1 MDALKITSPAFSMN
15 RPIPSRYTCDG
26 EDVSPPLLFRNLPP
40 GTQSLALIVDDPDA
54 PRGTWV
60 HWLVWNI
67 GQETKELAENTLPR
81 HAVQGVNDFRRHTY
95 GGPCPPSGSHRYYFK
110 LYALDTQLTLRT
122 GANKAALEAAMQG
135 HVLATAELIGLYAR
149 K

>member
-1 MDALKITSPAFSMN
+1 MNALEIASPAFSTN
-15 RPIPSRYTCDG
+15 GPIPSRYTCDG
-26 EDVSPPLLFRNLPP
+26 DDVSPPLLIRNLPP

-54 PRGTWV
+54 PRRTWV

-67 GQETKELAENTLPR
+67 GPETKELAENRLPL

-95 GGPCPPSGSHRYYFK
+95 GGPCPPSGTHRYYFK
-110 LYALDTQLTLRT
+110 LYALDTKLTLGT
-122 GANKAALEAAMQG
+122 GATKAALEAAMLG
-135 HVLATAELIGLYAR
+135 HVLAKAELVGRYAR